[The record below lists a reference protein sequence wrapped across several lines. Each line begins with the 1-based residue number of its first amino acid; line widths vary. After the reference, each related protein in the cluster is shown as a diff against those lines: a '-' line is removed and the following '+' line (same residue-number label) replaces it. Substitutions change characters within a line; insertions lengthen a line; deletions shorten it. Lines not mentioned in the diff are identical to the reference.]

1 MKNREYTEL
10 LRLMLGKYNRLAYT
24 HEYLLGISYK
34 GNIYVI
40 HCQAEDLLPVVK
52 LDKASRG
59 AGYALRFRPTRAQK
73 ELLMSMG
80 DKMLLCS
87 KDFFDSTVKNSQ
99 YNKGEILE
107 KMLTEFFG
115 QKWVKD
121 SVPFTKAGDI
131 EVDGIAYQIKFENAT
146 FTNEKILAR
155 L

>member
-1 MKNREYTEL
+1 MKSKEYTEL
-10 LRLMLGKYNRLAYT
+10 LRLMLSKYSKLAYA
-24 HEYLLGISYK
+24 HDYLLGISYK

-40 HCQAEDLLPVVK
+40 HCQAEELLPVVK
-52 LDKASRG
+52 LSKASRG

-73 ELLMSMG
+73 ELLMSMN

-87 KDFFDSTVKNSQ
+87 KEFFDSEVKNSR

-107 KMLTEFFG
+107 KMLTEFFD
-115 QKWVKD
+115 QKWIKD
-121 SVPFTKAGDI
+121 SIPFTKAGDV
-131 EVDGIAYQIKFENAT
+131 EVNGIAYQIKYENAT

>member
-1 MKNREYTEL
+1 MKTREYKEL
-10 LRLMLGKYNRLAYT
+10 LMAMLKKYNKVAYT
-24 HEYLLGISYK
+24 HNYFLGISYK
-34 GNIYVI
+34 GNIYVVY
-40 HCQAEDLLPVVK
+40 CRAEDLLPVVK

-73 ELLMSMG
+73 ELLMSMS

-87 KDFFDSTVKNSQ
+87 KEFFDSAVKNSR